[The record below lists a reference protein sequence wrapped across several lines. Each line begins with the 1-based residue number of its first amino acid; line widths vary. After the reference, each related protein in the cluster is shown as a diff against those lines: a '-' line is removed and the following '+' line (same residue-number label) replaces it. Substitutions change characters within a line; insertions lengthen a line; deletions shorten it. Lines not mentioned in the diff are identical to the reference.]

1 MKKSILNLGLV
12 GLLALSVPAFAQKAP
27 EPAKP
32 AEAAKPA
39 EPAKPAA
46 ATPAPAAPAAAPK
59 AAEAAKPKPVIIP
72 KGIFYKGQS
81 ATQYMAK
88 TRLIGAKV
96 TNKAGEVIGDIE
108 DLIITV
114 GGNDVVGVVMGVGG
128 FLGVGEKKIGVQMDA
143 LQMIVKD
150 GKRVPTIDVS
160 KEVLAAVPA
169 FTYGEAPKTMVQK
182 AGEAAKKAADATK
195 EAAKKASDATKG
207 AVEKAKEAVK
217 KPAQ

>member
-1 MKKSILNLGLV
+1 MNKSILNLGLSLGV
-12 GLLALSVPAFAQKAP
+12 ASLLALSAQLAAPALAQKAP

-39 EPAKPAA
+39 EVAKP
-46 ATPAPAAPAAAPK
+46 
-59 AAEAAKPKPVIIP
+59 AEAAKPKPVAIP
-72 KGIFYKGQS
+72 KGVFFKGQS

-108 DLIITV
+108 DLIFAA
-114 GGNDVVGVVMGVGG
+114 GSNELQGVIMGVGG
-128 FLGVGEKKIGVQMDA
+128 FLGVGEKKIGVQMSA
-143 LQMIVKD
+143 LTMTLKD
-150 GKRVPTIDVS
+150 GKRVPVMDVT
-160 KEVLAAVPA
+160 KDVLAAVPA
-169 FTYGEAPKTMVQK
+169 FTYGEAPKTALQK
-182 AGEAAKKAADATK
+182 AGETAKEAAKKAADATK

>member
-1 MKKSILNLGLV
+1 VKKSILNLGFSLGV
-12 GLLALSVPAFAQKAP
+12 ASAVALSNPAFAQKAP

-39 EPAKPAA
+39 EPAKPAD
-46 ATPAPAAPAAAPK
+46 ATKPAD
-59 AAEAAKPKPVIIP
+59 AAKANAVAIP
-72 KGIFYKGQS
+72 KGVFFKGQS

-108 DLIITV
+108 DLIFAAGT
-114 GGNDVVGVVMGVGG
+114 NELQGVIMGVGG
-128 FLGVGEKKIGVQMDA
+128 FLGVGEKKVGVQMSA
-143 LQMIVKD
+143 LTMTLKD
-150 GKRVPTIDVS
+150 GRRVPVMDVT
-160 KEVLAAVPA
+160 KDVLAAVPA
-169 FTYGEAPKTMVQK
+169 FTYGEAPKTAMQK
-182 AGEAAKKAADATK
+182 ASETAK
-195 EAAKKASDATKG
+195 EAAKKVGDATKS

>member
-1 MKKSILNLGLV
+1 MKHSILSLSFAS
-12 GLLALSVPAFAQKAP
+12 LLALSAPAFAQKAP

-39 EPAKPAA
+39 EVAKP
-46 ATPAPAAPAAAPK
+46 
-59 AAEAAKPKPVIIP
+59 AEAAKPAEPATAKPVAVP
-72 KGIFYKGQS
+72 KGVFFKGQS

-108 DLIITV
+108 DLIFAA
-114 GGNDVVGVVMGVGG
+114 GSNELQGVIMGVGG
-128 FLGVGEKKIGVQMDA
+128 FLGVGEKKIGVQMSA
-143 LQMIVKD
+143 LTMTLKD
-150 GKRVPTIDVS
+150 GKRVPVMDVS

-169 FTYGEAPKTMVQK
+169 FTYGEAPKTLLQK
-182 AGEAAKKAADATK
+182 AGETAKEAAKKAADATK
-195 EAAKKASDATKG
+195 DAAKKASDATKG
-207 AVEKAKEAVK
+207 AVEKAKEAIK

>member
-12 GLLALSVPAFAQKAP
+12 GLLALSAPAFAQKAP

-46 ATPAPAAPAAAPK
+46 ATPAPAAAPK

-72 KGIFYKGQS
+72 KGMFYKGQS

-143 LQMIVKD
+143 LQMIMKD

-182 AGEAAKKAADATK
+182 AGEVAKKAADATK
-195 EAAKKASDATKG
+195 EAAKKAGDATKG